1 MPIIKKDDVTPER
14 PVVIVLYGVPGSGKT
29 SVATTADTPLVIDC
43 DRGFDRAVQ
52 RVDTLCA
59 DTWQEVID
67 AAPQFHKYKTI
78 VGDTAKSILDDF
90 LAEYVCQLNGKLR
103 TNTLKR
109 YGAMADEF
117 KAFVAK
123 LRSGGSDLVFIC
135 HDKEVSEGDT
145 IRHSPDCTGQSKDLL
160 LRIADQVGYISIIN
174 GRRHISFEPTDCY
187 VGKNVAQIPVTEI
200 PDAASP
206 QFTDFMARV
215 ISQVKASIQSKSEAQ
230 RHANELLRQLR
241 DELAAVADEPAADAL
256 LAHSKEL
263 PSVLKQ
269 PFFREVSDT
278 LASRGFVYAD
288 RRFTVPVAD
297 EGKKESKKKTKNA
310 DDTAKQ

>member
-1 MPIIKKDDVTPER
+1 MPIIKKDDITPER
-14 PVVIVLYGVPGSGKT
+14 PVVIVIYGVPGSGKT
-29 SVATTADTPLVIDC
+29 SAATTAAAPLVIDC

-59 DTWQEVID
+59 DTWQEVL
-67 AAPQFHKYKTI
+67 ANMPQFHNYKTI
-78 VGDTAKSILDDF
+78 IGDTAKSILDDF

-123 LRSGGSDLVFIC
+123 LRSGGSDLIFIC
-135 HDKEVSEGDT
+135 HDKETSEGDT

-174 GRRHISFEPTDCY
+174 GKRHISFEPADCY
-187 VGKNVAQIPVTEI
+187 IGKNVAQIPVTEI

-206 QFTDFMARV
+206 QFNGFMARV
-215 ISQVKASIQSKSEAQ
+215 ISQVKAAIQSKSEAQ
-230 RHANELLRQLR
+230 RHANTLLAQLR
-241 DELAAVADEPAADAL
+241 TELAEVSDEAAADAL

-263 PSVLKQ
+263 PPVLKQ

-278 LASRGFVYAD
+278 LTARGFVYAD
-288 RRFTVPVAD
+288 RRFTLHAD
-297 EGKKESKKKTKNA
+297 DGKKESKKKTKTA
-310 DDTAKQ
+310 DDSTKQ